1 MADLVKITLTLIFIT
16 VLLRKKVQVGYVLLL
31 GAALMVLLY
40 LIPPVKVLESIKE
53 ALTNKD
59 TYKLAIALTTI
70 KGFEMV
76 LREKEIMK
84 RMMSASRGLLKKRRA
99 VIVSMPL
106 LIGMLPSVG
115 GAYFSAPMVDE
126 STKGLRLS
134 PEEKG
139 FINYWF
145 RHPWEYILPLY
156 PGIVLAAALSGQHL
170 RGFITANLPY
180 AFTVALTGFIFSMR
194 GIDGAKEDI
203 KGEKITKEGFLSF
216 LPILFVISLVVI
228 FGIELHWGLLIAL
241 IGLFIVFRYGPKDI
255 GRVLKHALAPDVLVL
270 IAGVMI
276 FKEIMEG
283 SGAVANL
290 SRFLTDIG
298 IPLMLLLFFV
308 PFTGGLLTGLTIGF
322 VGSTFPL
329 IMSLPGGATLPAL
342 SFAFAAGFI
351 GVLMSPVHICFIL
364 TREYF
369 KADLWG
375 MYKRMI
381 PAAVLIFAVATAEY
395 LVFR

>member
-1 MADLVKITLTLIFIT
+1 MADLLKITLTLIFIT
-16 VLLRKKVQVGYVLLL
+16 ILLRKKVQVGYVLLL

-40 LIPPVKVLESIKE
+40 MVPPVKVFENIKE
-53 ALTNKD
+53 ALKSKEAW
-59 TYKLAIALTTI
+59 KLAVALTTI
-70 KGFEMV
+70 KGFEMI

-84 RMMSASRGLLKKRRA
+84 RMMAASRGLLKRRRA

-126 STKGLRLS
+126 STRGLKFS

-139 FINYWF
+139 FVNYWF

-156 PGIVLAAALSGQHL
+156 PGIVLASALTGHHL
-170 RGFITANLPY
+170 RGLIASNLPY
-180 AFTVALTGFIFSMR
+180 ALMVASTGFIFSMR
-194 GIDGAKEDI
+194 GIDGTKTI
-203 KGEKITKEGFLSF
+203 KGEKVTREGLLSF
-216 LPILFVISLVVI
+216 LPIVFVISLVVI

-241 IGLFIVFRYGPKDI
+241 IGLFIVFRYGTKDI
-255 GRVLKHALAPDVLVL
+255 WRVLKHALAPDVLVL
-270 IAGVMI
+270 IGGVMI
-276 FKEIMEG
+276 FKEIMES

-290 SRFLTDIG
+290 SRYLTDIG
-298 IPLMLLLFFV
+298 IPLMFLLFFV

-329 IMSLPGGATLPAL
+329 IMSLPGGGSLPAV
-342 SFAFAAGFI
+342 SFAFASGFI

-375 MYKRMI
+375 MYRRMV
-381 PAAVLIFAVATAEY
+381 PAAVLIFAVAAAEY
-395 LVFR
+395 LIFA